1 MALIKCPECGREKV
15 SDTAE
20 ACPDC
25 GFGVRAHFERIKL
38 EEDRKEQESREALA
52 GKRAEIDA
60 KMREEE
66 RIKNVL
72 PPTKPELMVPIA
84 IFIISAFTIAFGILG
99 IYIGKAQYD
108 EKFYWE
114 GGFFICS
121 GIVVAYLGIKSLRK
135 NLQMYRLSKTNLR
148 EYQRQVIRKE
158 DAERAAR
165 SARQAAAAR
174 ATRKAAIK
182 VACPYCQSYNTR
194 RITSTAK
201 AADAVMF
208 GVYGQK
214 RRYQWHCDTCNS
226 NF

>member
-1 MALIKCPECGREKV
+1 
-15 SDTAE
+15 
-20 ACPDC
+20 
-25 GFGVRAHFERIKL
+25 
-38 EEDRKEQESREALA
+38 
-52 GKRAEIDA
+52 
-60 KMREEE
+60 MREEE

-99 IYIGKAQYD
+99 IYIGKVEYD

-114 GGFFICS
+114 GGFFICA
-121 GIVVAYLGIKSLRK
+121 GIVAAYFGIKSLGK

-165 SARQAAAAR
+165 KAAAAW
-174 ATRKAAIK
+174 ATREAAIK

-214 RRYQWHCDTCNS
+214 RKYQWHCNTCNS